1 MQVLLQTACVG
12 CQHCRCQAALPML
25 GSLRQKLPAVA
36 AMYPLVGF
44 AALVLKRIVQ
54 LQL

>member
-36 AMYPLVGF
+36 A
-44 AALVLKRIVQ
+44 LVLKLIVQ